1 MWQSYKY
8 GFLSLFRNKQQ
19 IFWSLLFPL
28 LLGTFFYF
36 AFGNLGTAEDFSKIP
51 VAVVEDGSS
60 PHLSAYFNE
69 MITELSKGED
79 ALIKPEYLSLSEV
92 KDKLDEGKIDGIFQ
106 VNDEIR
112 LIVAEEGLNQ
122 SILKMVS
129 DRFLQISSTLNNIA
143 AVQPEMLEQAMI
155 NIYSDIEINQE
166 ITLGSGETNIY
177 IYYFYSLLAMACIG
191 SCHLGLQ
198 KVIEI
203 QADISPLA
211 ARRSVSPSKKII
223 MIVSDFLA
231 AVTVQFILTLVSIV
245 YFVFI
250 LNINFGE
257 QLGMLIFTCLI
268 GCLVGVSFGT
278 FFGAVVKADVK
289 VREGLLTGISL
300 LLYFL
305 SGLMSLNVRMSIREN
320 FPLLDNLNPAT
331 LLSDAFYS
339 LSVYDNYEY
348 YTSLIMRLMLFV
360 VFFCVISA
368 VVLRRKRYASI

>member
-79 ALIKPEYLSLSEV
+79 ALIKPEYLSLSEA

-211 ARRSVSPSKKII
+211 ARRSVSPSKKTI